1 MANMFDENGNY
12 NKTEWKPGDRIT
24 AGKLNK
30 IEESLEAINNNDI
43 ERHKEADERLD
54 ALEEQNE
61 AVEERFDELEDLV
74 ADNKTEVDT
83 AIYEV
88 HSKMDRLKQEMND
101 GIDTVE
107 AIAHTVDDKI
117 ADADASMKAQ
127 VAEAEDIVDQGK
139 ADMEAMVA
147 EVEADLEGL
156 HAKDEELSAQLTHI
170 ENKIF
175 INISDFG
182 AIGDGINDDTEAIQN
197 ALNTKQDIKFDE
209 NKIYRITEDL
219 IFSSNTFIDF
229 NGSTIKVDRQ
239 FKSVK
244 YPINLKHKEHI
255 YLFNGVID
263 ANVSKQ
269 YINNCHVIFGMYAK
283 NCVVDGMTII
293 DFGGDD
299 SMTSVDGYTGTAVGF
314 TLDSSN
320 LEGNCYG
327 NIVKNCIIDSSNG
340 SFGIR
345 FASPWLTETDYYCK
359 NNHAYN
365 NMIKNIGKSGIEI
378 AGHTTSY
385 CSAVGN
391 TIERTH
397 LEGIDIDKNA
407 SDCLVENNTIK
418 ECLVPN
424 NSVESYTDSYGGIGC
439 LNVDSENNNLKK
451 PGRFNRI
458 INNKILS
465 SVGSGIY
472 LNGGSDCII
481 EGNYIL
487 NCKKGI
493 ELHGYSEWTNPSGN
507 NNLIK
512 NNIIENCTNGVL
524 NNFSTDISI
533 EKNVILNND
542 KYSLYFGKC
551 KNTIING
558 NKIYPNPQNNYCV
571 YFNSGFEDVIIKNNY
586 FSLEKC
592 GSDVKL
598 TNLIWVLSAQ
608 KGNFYL
614 LNNEFNGNQKI
625 SNVINIYNCKLN
637 NVKIIN
643 NNLYNNDLINGVNR
657 YTFATNSSCNN
668 LSINNNVGRVG
679 VLGTYENKLENNNI
693 DF

>member
-1 MANMFDENGNY
+1 MSDYEKMTGDKKISEIEDLVEIDGGEKVLVAFNGQNY
-12 NKTEWKPGDRIT
+12 VISVDR
-24 AGKLNK
+24 L
-30 IEESLEAINNNDI
+30 INEGHLHSYQD
-43 ERHKEADERLD
+43 
-54 ALEEQNE
+54 
-61 AVEERFDELEDLV
+61 LEDLQALLNIV
-74 ADNKTEVDT
+74 DAQYQHRKDSTLPTTSKEISGAITE
-83 AIYEV
+83 IYNLLPQLNNEELE
-88 HSKMDRLKQEMND
+88 SLKNQLQD
-101 GIDTVE
+101 LTD
-107 AIAHTVDDKI
+107 
-117 ADADASMKAQ
+117 Q
-127 VAEAEDIVDQGK
+127 AEDN
-139 ADMEAMVA
+139 
-147 EVEADLEGL
+147 
-156 HAKDEELSAQLTHI
+156 SSQLAHI
-170 ENKIF
+170 KNKIF

-182 AIGDGINDDTEAIQN
+182 AIGDGTNDDTEAIQN

-209 NKIYRITEDL
+209 NKIYRITDDL

-239 FKSVK
+239 FKSVQ
-244 YPINLKHKEHI
+244 YPINLKHKENI

-269 YINNCHVIFGMYAK
+269 YIDNCHVIFGMYAK
-283 NCVVDGMTII
+283 NCVVDSMTII
-293 DFGGDD
+293 HFGGDD
-299 SMTSVDGYTGTAVGF
+299 SVTSLNGYTGTGVGF

-327 NIVKNCIIDSSNG
+327 NIVKNCTIDSSNG

-365 NMIKNIGKSGIEI
+365 NIIKNIGKSGIEI

-391 TIERTH
+391 IIERTH
-397 LEGIDIDKNA
+397 IEGIDIDKNA
-407 SDCLVENNTIK
+407 SHCLVENNIIK
-418 ECLVPN
+418 ECLTPN
-424 NSVESYTDSYGGIGC
+424 NSVDSYTDSYGGIGC
-439 LNVDSENNNLKK
+439 LNVNSENNNLKK

-487 NCKKGI
+487 SCKKGI
-493 ELHGYSEWTNPSGN
+493 EINGYNNWANPSGN

-524 NNFSTDISI
+524 NNFSTDILI
-533 EKNVILNND
+533 EKNVILNSD
-542 KYSLYFGKC
+542 RYSLYFGQC

-571 YFNSGFEDVIIKNNY
+571 YFNTGFEGVIMKNNY

-592 GSDVKL
+592 GSDIKL

-608 KGNFYL
+608 KRDNFYL

-625 SNVINIYNCKLN
+625 SNVINIYNCNLN

-643 NNLYNNDLINGVNR
+643 NTLYNNDLNNGVNR
-657 YTFATNSSCNN
+657 YVFDTNSYCNN
-668 LSINNNVGRVG
+668 LSISNNVGTVN
-679 VLGTYENKLENNNI
+679 VLGTYKNKLENDNI
-693 DF
+693 DL